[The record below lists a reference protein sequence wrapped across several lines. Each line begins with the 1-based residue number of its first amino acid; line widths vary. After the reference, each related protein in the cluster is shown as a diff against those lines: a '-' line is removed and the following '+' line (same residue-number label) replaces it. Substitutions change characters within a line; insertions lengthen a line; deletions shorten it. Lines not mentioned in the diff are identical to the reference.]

1 MESDIRSGADIGR
14 SIRAIRS
21 TQGLTQVEAAEL
33 AGIDSTYLSKIAG
46 AHRVTPRTRAAHPA
60 APRRPDHH
68 QLRQRHRRHDSG
80 NSKSMRT
87 KTKTTM
93 NTKTSWNDNGDA

>member
-33 AGIDSTYLSKIAG
+33 AGIDSTYLSKIEQGRTVSLLEHELRILRRLG
-46 AHRVTPRTRAAHPA
+46 ARITISYDSDTDDTTAVTARA
-60 APRRPDHH
+60 
-68 QLRQRHRRHDSG
+68 
-80 NSKSMRT
+80 
-87 KTKTTM
+87 
-93 NTKTSWNDNGDA
+93 